1 MTPLPGPALL
11 VAWAPLVA
19 AAPAAAQ
26 PKSKGSLK
34 LTRGTTTLALD
45 KGAVDAPPPL
55 RTAAAPPPP
64 AKAGGTGLAF
74 PITTGRVD
82 AATLAGT
89 IRHTGGLSLTRGA
102 TRGELRNFV
111 IDTKRPVLTARARG
125 PRLAILDLDLSA
137 VKVARRGRKLT
148 VSGVSAT
155 LTKGAAAALNGAFA
169 THAFAEGLKLG
180 TAVVRTRV
188 AGRR

>member
-1 MTPLPGPALL
+1 MTRLTRTALL
-11 VAWAPLVA
+11 VACALLVA
-19 AAPAAAQ
+19 AAPAAAK
-26 PKSKGSLK
+26 PKSHGSLK

-45 KGAVDAPPPL
+45 KGAVDAL
-55 RTAAAPPPP
+55 TSLGIAAAPLAP
-64 AKAGGTGLAF
+64 ANAGGTGLAF

-102 TRGELRNFV
+102 TRVELRNFV
-111 IDTKRPVLTARARG
+111 IDTKRSVLTARAG
-125 PRLAILDLDLSA
+125 SARLAILDLDLSA
-137 VKVARRGRKLT
+137 VKVASRGRKLT

-155 LTKGAAAALNGAFA
+155 LTKGAADALNGAFA
-169 THAFAEGLKLG
+169 THAFAKGLKLG